1 MQLKIFKKKQQQQQ
15 QQQQQIMT
23 QTDHDRQQQQLYQAE
38 RQSRRQE
45 IRRNRKQQHAQ
56 EEDVVPSS
64 NAMETKTSTR
74 TTVPWNAIHANDV
87 LCGRGNVLNE
97 YPGNVQYR
105 KIVYSKRKKWKECL
119 SVTDKVPKRGAIA
132 TSIVNMIR
140 AMSPPGRFLKKITKE
155 SYDDDDDDNDVDDTA
170 ASLWFDIGDEK
181 AREKTACCYA
191 KAGQFSFD

>member
-1 MQLKIFKKKQQQQQ
+1 
-15 QQQQQIMT
+15 
-23 QTDHDRQQQQLYQAE
+23 
-38 RQSRRQE
+38 
-45 IRRNRKQQHAQ
+45 
-56 EEDVVPSS
+56 
-64 NAMETKTSTR
+64 METKTSTR

-170 ASLWFDIGDEK
+170 VSLWFDIGDEK